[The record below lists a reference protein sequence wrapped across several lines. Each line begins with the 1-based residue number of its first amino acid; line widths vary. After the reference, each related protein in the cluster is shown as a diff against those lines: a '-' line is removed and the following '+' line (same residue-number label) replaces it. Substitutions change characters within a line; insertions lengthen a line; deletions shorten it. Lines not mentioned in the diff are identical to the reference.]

1 MDQTGKE
8 PAIKFLYEG
17 GDTVPATFLERSS
30 ELDVCLIPSEVT
42 SRAAETEGPN
52 YEELL
57 EAARSGEAS
66 AFERLC
72 APTKARMYQTL
83 HRITK
88 NHEDAEDALQESFLS
103 AYMNLHRFDGRSS
116 FSTWLT
122 RIGINAA
129 LMTLRKKRTH
139 RELPIDG
146 PGDDGEK
153 SAYFEAPDH
162 APNPEERFARQE
174 REVLVRQAVRSL
186 RPTIRKALE
195 LGQMQEKS
203 MRETAQTLG
212 ISVAAAKARLFHA
225 RAALRKSRQLKAMR
239 KKWFP
244 GRSGRFDATGINR
257 PLVAN

>member
-1 MDQTGKE
+1 
-8 PAIKFLYEG
+8 
-17 GDTVPATFLERSS
+17 VPATSERTM
-30 ELDVCLIPSEVT
+30 ELNVCLIPTEVT
-42 SRAAETEGPN
+42 NRTGERESPN

-88 NHEDAEDALQESFLS
+88 NHEDAEDALQESMLS

-146 PGDDGEK
+146 EGEDGERT
-153 SAYFEAPDH
+153 AYFEAPDH

-174 REVLVRQAVRSL
+174 REVMVREAVSSL
-186 RPTIRKALE
+186 RPTIRRALE

-203 MRETAQTLG
+203 MRETAQMLG

-225 RAALRKSRQLKAMR
+225 RAALRKSRTLKAMR

-244 GRSGRFDATGINR
+244 GGPARFDGAMAKMNR
-257 PLVAN
+257 PVAAN

>member
-1 MDQTGKE
+1 M
-8 PAIKFLYEG
+8 PAIFDRTTE
-17 GDTVPATFLERSS
+17 VQ
-30 ELDVCLIPSEVT
+30 VCKIST
-42 SRAAETEGPN
+42 KAIKQSAEKQCSN
-52 YEELL
+52 YDELL
-57 EAARSGEAS
+57 EAARGGEAS
-66 AFERLC
+66 AFEQLC
-72 APTKARMYQTL
+72 APNKARMYQTL

-103 AYMNLHRFDGRSS
+103 AYLNLHRFDGRSS

-139 RELPIDG
+139 RELPIDS
-146 PGDDGEK
+146 PGDDGERL
-153 SAYFEAPDH
+153 SYFEAPDH

-174 REVLVRQAVRSL
+174 REVLVREAVQGL

-195 LGQMQEKS
+195 LGQMQERS
-203 MRETAQTLG
+203 MRETAQALG

-225 RAALRKSRQLKAMR
+225 RAALKKSRQLKSLR

-244 GRSGRFDATGINR
+244 GRSGRFDAMGKLNGSIA
-257 PLVAN
+257 AN

>member
-1 MDQTGKE
+1 M
-8 PAIKFLYEG
+8 
-17 GDTVPATFLERSS
+17 PATLNKTHQI
-30 ELDVCLIPSEVT
+30 DVCIVAT
-42 SRAAETEGPN
+42 QVKSRTTETEALN

-66 AFERLC
+66 AFEKLC
-72 APTKARMYQTL
+72 APTKARIYQTL

-88 NHEDAEDALQESFLS
+88 NHEDAEDALQESLLS
-103 AYMNLHRFDGRSS
+103 AYVNLHRFDGRSS

-146 PGDDGEK
+146 PGEAGEL

-162 APNPEERFARQE
+162 APNPEERFARRG
-174 REVLVRQAVRSL
+174 REVLVREAVRSL

-195 LGQMQEKS
+195 LGQMQERS
-203 MRETAQTLG
+203 MRETAQMLG

-225 RAALRKSRQLKAMR
+225 RVALKKSHQLKSMR

-244 GRSGRFDATGINR
+244 GRTGRFDAMGKMGR
-257 PLVAN
+257 PIPAN

>member
-1 MDQTGKE
+1 
-8 PAIKFLYEG
+8 
-17 GDTVPATFLERSS
+17 VPATLNRTHEV
-30 ELDVCLIPSEVT
+30 DVCVVATQVT
-42 SRAAETEGPN
+42 SQALESETSN

-66 AFERLC
+66 AFEKLC
-72 APTKARMYQTL
+72 APTKARIYQTL

-88 NHEDAEDALQESFLS
+88 NHEDAEDALQESLLS

-146 PGDDGEK
+146 PGDDGERT
-153 SAYFEAPDH
+153 AYFEAPDH
-162 APNPEERFARQE
+162 APNPEERFARRE
-174 REVLVRQAVRSL
+174 REVLVREAVRSL

-195 LGQMQEKS
+195 LGQMQERS
-203 MRETAQTLG
+203 MRETAQVLG

-225 RAALRKSRQLKAMR
+225 RAALKKSRQLKSMR

-244 GRSGRFDATGINR
+244 GRTGRFDAMGKMNR
-257 PLVAN
+257 PIAAN

>member
-1 MDQTGKE
+1 M
-8 PAIKFLYEG
+8 
-17 GDTVPATFLERSS
+17 PATFQRRSNV
-30 ELDVCLIPSEVT
+30 DVRRTPIEVT
-42 SRAAETEGPN
+42 NQSADTRELN
-52 YEELL
+52 YEKLL
-57 EAARSGEAS
+57 QAARRGESS
-66 AFERLC
+66 AFEKLC

-103 AYMNLHRFDGRSS
+103 AFLNLHRFDGRSS

-139 RELPIDG
+139 RELPIDS
-146 PGDDGEK
+146 PGDSGERV
-153 SAYFEAPDH
+153 AYFEALDH

-174 REVLVRQAVRSL
+174 REVLVREAVRSL

-195 LGQMQEKS
+195 LGQMQERS
-203 MRETAQTLG
+203 MRETAQMLG

-225 RAALRKSRQLKAMR
+225 RAALKKSRQLKSIR

-244 GRSGRFDATGINR
+244 GRTGRFDTMGKMNR
-257 PLVAN
+257 PIAAS

>member
-1 MDQTGKE
+1 MDQEGKG
-8 PAIKFLYEG
+8 PAIKISYEG
-17 GDTVPATFLERSS
+17 EPVPATLNSTSEINVCFSS
-30 ELDVCLIPSEVT
+30 NEIGSQ
-42 SRAAETEGPN
+42 SAETEALN

-57 EAARSGEAS
+57 EAARGGEES
-66 AFERLC
+66 AFEKLC
-72 APTKARMYQTL
+72 APTKARIYQTL

-88 NHEDAEDALQESFLS
+88 NHEDAEDALQESLLS

-146 PGDDGEK
+146 PGEDGDRA
-153 SAYFEAPDH
+153 AYFEAPDH
-162 APNPEERFARQE
+162 APNPEERFARRE
-174 REVLVRQAVRSL
+174 R
-186 RPTIRKALE
+186 
-195 LGQMQEKS
+195 
-203 MRETAQTLG
+203 AQVLG

-225 RAALRKSRQLKAMR
+225 RAALRKSRQLKSMR

-244 GRSGRFDATGINR
+244 GRTGRFDAIGKMNR
-257 PLVAN
+257 PIAAN

>member
-1 MDQTGKE
+1 VKIFETKVR
-8 PAIKFLYEG
+8 P
-17 GDTVPATFLERSS
+17 VPATTFSKKTEI
-30 ELDVCLIPSEVT
+30 DVCLIPSAV
-42 SRAAETEGPN
+42 AGQVADAEGPN
-52 YEELL
+52 YAELL
-57 EAARSGEAS
+57 EAARSGEAG
-66 AFERLC
+66 AFEMLC
-72 APTKARMYQTL
+72 APTKARIYQTL
-83 HRITK
+83 FRITK

-146 PGDDGEK
+146 PGETGERA
-153 SAYFEAPDH
+153 AYFEAPDH

-174 REVLVRQAVRSL
+174 REVLVREAVQSL

-195 LGQMQEKS
+195 LGQMQERS
-203 MRETAQTLG
+203 MRETAQMLG

-225 RAALRKSRQLKAMR
+225 RAALRKSRQLKSMR

-244 GRSGRFDATGINR
+244 GRTGRFDAMGKMNR
-257 PLVAN
+257 AVVAS

>member
-1 MDQTGKE
+1 
-8 PAIKFLYEG
+8 
-17 GDTVPATFLERSS
+17 VPATSERTM
-30 ELDVCLIPSEVT
+30 ELNVCLIPTEVT
-42 SRAAETEGPN
+42 NRTGERESPN

-88 NHEDAEDALQESFLS
+88 NHEDAEDALQESLLS

-146 PGDDGEK
+146 EGEDGERT
-153 SAYFEAPDH
+153 AYFEAPDH

-174 REVLVRQAVRSL
+174 REVMVREAVRSL
-186 RPTIRKALE
+186 RPTIRRALE

-203 MRETAQTLG
+203 MRETAQMLG

-225 RAALRKSRQLKAMR
+225 RAALRKSRTLKAMR

-244 GRSGRFDATGINR
+244 AGAGRFDGAMAKMNR
-257 PLVAN
+257 PVAAN

>member
-1 MDQTGKE
+1 MPTTVNRIKPTNLYIDTPE
-8 PAIKFLYEG
+8 PAAQAPEG
-17 GDTVPATFLERSS
+17 DAVG
-30 ELDVCLIPSEVT
+30 
-42 SRAAETEGPN
+42 
-52 YEELL
+52 YHELL
-57 EAARSGEAS
+57 EAARSGEAA
-66 AFERLC
+66 AFEKLC

-103 AYMNLHRFDGRSS
+103 AYLNLHRFDGRSS

-146 PGDDGEK
+146 SSEPGERN
-153 SAYFEAPDH
+153 AYFEAPDH

-174 REVLVRQAVRSL
+174 REVLVREAVQSL

-195 LGQMQEKS
+195 LGQMQERS
-203 MRETAQTLG
+203 MRETAQMLG

-225 RAALRKSRQLKAMR
+225 RAALRKSRQLKSIR

-244 GRSGRFDATGINR
+244 GRPGRFDTMGKITR
-257 PLVAN
+257 PIAAN

>member
-1 MDQTGKE
+1 MATTLNRANAVNVCINLPEVAGQVS
-8 PAIKFLYEG
+8 
-17 GDTVPATFLERSS
+17 DTESV
-30 ELDVCLIPSEVT
+30 
-42 SRAAETEGPN
+42 G

-66 AFERLC
+66 AFEKLC

-103 AYMNLHRFDGRSS
+103 AYLNLHRFDGRSS

-146 PGDDGEK
+146 PSETGERN
-153 SAYFEAPDH
+153 AYFEAPDH
-162 APNPEERFARQE
+162 APNPEERFARHE
-174 REVLVRQAVRSL
+174 REVLVREAVQSL

-195 LGQMQEKS
+195 LGQMQERS
-203 MRETAQTLG
+203 MRETAQVLG

-225 RAALRKSRQLKAMR
+225 RAALKKSRQLKSIR

-244 GRSGRFDATGINR
+244 GRSGRFDAMGKMGR
-257 PLVAN
+257 PLAAN

>member
-1 MDQTGKE
+1 
-8 PAIKFLYEG
+8 
-17 GDTVPATFLERSS
+17 VPATATLNSNGTREIDAR
-30 ELDVCLIPSEVT
+30 VITNAVA
-42 SRAAETEGPN
+42 SRTVEAEASD

-66 AFERLC
+66 AFEKLC
-72 APTKARMYQTL
+72 APTKARVYQTL

-88 NHEDAEDALQESFLS
+88 NHEDAEDALQESLLS

-146 PGDDGEK
+146 PGETGER

-162 APNPEERFARQE
+162 APNPEERFARRE
-174 REVLVRQAVRSL
+174 REVLVREAVRSL
-186 RPTIRKALE
+186 RPTIRKAVE
-195 LGQMQEKS
+195 LGQMQERS
-203 MRETAQTLG
+203 MRETAQMLG

-225 RAALRKSRQLKAMR
+225 RAALKKSRQMKSLR

-244 GRSGRFDATGINR
+244 GRPGRFDAMGKMGR
-257 PLVAN
+257 PIQAN

>member
-1 MDQTGKE
+1 MPVTVNRTPEIDICVTATEITSHTTGTE
-8 PAIKFLYEG
+8 
-17 GDTVPATFLERSS
+17 TSS
-30 ELDVCLIPSEVT
+30 
-42 SRAAETEGPN
+42 

-66 AFERLC
+66 AFEKLC
-72 APTKARMYQTL
+72 APIKMRIYQTL

-88 NHEDAEDALQESFLS
+88 NHEDAEDALQESLLS

-146 PGDDGEK
+146 PGEAGERT
-153 SAYFEAPDH
+153 AYFEAPDH
-162 APNPEERFARQE
+162 APNPEERFARRE
-174 REVLVRQAVRSL
+174 REVLVREAVRSL
-186 RPTIRKALE
+186 RPSIRKALE

-203 MRETAQTLG
+203 MRETAQMLG

-225 RAALRKSRQLKAMR
+225 RAALKKSRQLKSMR

-244 GRSGRFDATGINR
+244 GRTGRFDAMRKMNR
-257 PLVAN
+257 PVTAN

>member
-1 MDQTGKE
+1 VPTTLNRAN
-8 PAIKFLYEG
+8 AINIYVGSPEVASQIA
-17 GDTVPATFLERSS
+17 DT
-30 ELDVCLIPSEVT
+30 
-42 SRAAETEGPN
+42 ETAG
-52 YEELL
+52 YHELL

-103 AYMNLHRFDGRSS
+103 AYLNLHRFDGRSS

-146 PGDDGEK
+146 PSETGERN
-153 SAYFEAPDH
+153 AYFETPDH

-174 REVLVRQAVRSL
+174 REVLVREAVRSL

-195 LGQMQEKS
+195 LGQMQERS
-203 MRETAQTLG
+203 MRETAQMLG

-225 RAALRKSRQLKAMR
+225 RAALKKSRQLKSIR

-244 GRSGRFDATGINR
+244 GRTGRFDAMGKMGR
-257 PLVAN
+257 PIAAN

>member
-1 MDQTGKE
+1 M
-8 PAIKFLYEG
+8 
-17 GDTVPATFLERSS
+17 PATLNSTREI
-30 ELDVCLIPSEVT
+30 DVCMLATPAT
-42 SRAAETEGPN
+42 SRAAEAESLN

-66 AFERLC
+66 AFEKLC
-72 APTKARMYQTL
+72 APTKARIYQTL

-88 NHEDAEDALQESFLS
+88 NHEDAEDALQESLLS

-146 PGDDGEK
+146 PGEDGERT
-153 SAYFEAPDH
+153 AYFEAPDH
-162 APNPEERFARQE
+162 SPNPEERFARRE
-174 REVLVRQAVRSL
+174 REVLVREAVRSL

-195 LGQMQEKS
+195 LGQMQERS
-203 MRETAQTLG
+203 MRETAQMLG

-225 RAALRKSRQLKAMR
+225 RAALKKSRQLKSMR

-244 GRSGRFDATGINR
+244 GRTGRFDAMGRLGR
-257 PLVAN
+257 PIPAN

>member
-1 MDQTGKE
+1 VPTTLNRIREADVSRTQTAVSE
-8 PAIKFLYEG
+8 E
-17 GDTVPATFLERSS
+17 TVNPE
-30 ELDVCLIPSEVT
+30 T
-42 SRAAETEGPN
+42 SN
-52 YEELL
+52 YEQLL
-57 EAARSGEAS
+57 EAARSGESS
-66 AFERLC
+66 AFEKLC

-103 AYMNLHRFDGRSS
+103 AYLNLHRFDGRSS

-146 PGDDGEK
+146 PGETGERT
-153 SAYFEAPDH
+153 AYFEAPDH

-174 REVLVRQAVRSL
+174 REVLVREAVRSL

-225 RAALRKSRQLKAMR
+225 RAALRKSRQLKSIR

-244 GRSGRFDATGINR
+244 GRNGRFEVAMGKMNRSLATN
-257 PLVAN
+257 

>member
-1 MDQTGKE
+1 
-8 PAIKFLYEG
+8 
-17 GDTVPATFLERSS
+17 VPATLNRTIEV
-30 ELDVCLIPSEVT
+30 DVCVIANANEVASQT
-42 SRAAETEGPN
+42 LETVN

-57 EAARSGEAS
+57 EAARSGDAS
-66 AFERLC
+66 AFEKLC
-72 APTKARMYQTL
+72 APTKARIYQTL

-88 NHEDAEDALQESFLS
+88 NHEDAEDALQESLLS
-103 AYMNLHRFDGRSS
+103 AYTNLHRFDGRSS

-146 PGDDGEK
+146 LGDDGER

-162 APNPEERFARQE
+162 APNPEERFARRE
-174 REVLVRQAVRSL
+174 REVLVREAVRSL

-195 LGQMQEKS
+195 LGQMQERS
-203 MRETAQTLG
+203 MRETAQMLG

-225 RAALRKSRQLKAMR
+225 RVALKKSHQLKSMR

-244 GRSGRFDATGINR
+244 GRTGRFDAMGKMNR
-257 PLVAN
+257 PIPAN

>member
-1 MDQTGKE
+1 M
-8 PAIKFLYEG
+8 
-17 GDTVPATFLERSS
+17 PATMNRSNQTDTFRIPTEVSTLAVDS
-30 ELDVCLIPSEVT
+30 ENPDYK
-42 SRAAETEGPN
+42 G
-52 YEELL
+52 LL

-66 AFERLC
+66 AFEKLC

-103 AYMNLHRFDGRSS
+103 AYLNLHRFDGRSS

-146 PGDDGEK
+146 PGETGERT
-153 SAYFEAPDH
+153 AYFEAPDH

-174 REVLVRQAVRSL
+174 REVLVREAVRSL
-186 RPTIRKALE
+186 RPTIRRALE

-225 RAALRKSRQLKAMR
+225 RAALRKSRQLKSMR

-244 GRSGRFDATGINR
+244 GRQGRFDAAMGKIHR
-257 PLVAN
+257 PIPAN

>member
-1 MDQTGKE
+1 MPTTLNRAN
-8 PAIKFLYEG
+8 AINIYVGSPEVASQIA
-17 GDTVPATFLERSS
+17 DT
-30 ELDVCLIPSEVT
+30 
-42 SRAAETEGPN
+42 ETAG
-52 YEELL
+52 YHELL

-103 AYMNLHRFDGRSS
+103 AYLNLHRFDGRSS

-146 PGDDGEK
+146 PGEAGERT
-153 SAYFEAPDH
+153 AYFEAPDH

-174 REVLVRQAVRSL
+174 REVLVREAVRSL

-203 MRETAQTLG
+203 MRETAQVLG

-225 RAALRKSRQLKAMR
+225 RAALKKSRQMKSLR

-244 GRSGRFDATGINR
+244 GRTGRFDAMGKMGR
-257 PLVAN
+257 PIAAN

>member
-1 MDQTGKE
+1 M
-8 PAIKFLYEG
+8 PATLNRTMEADVYR
-17 GDTVPATFLERSS
+17 VPAEAGNQF
-30 ELDVCLIPSEVT
+30 
-42 SRAAETEGPN
+42 AEQEGSN

-103 AYMNLHRFDGRSS
+103 AYLNLHRFDGRSS

-129 LMTLRKKRTH
+129 LMTLRRKRTH

-146 PGDDGEK
+146 TGDSGEAT
-153 SAYFEAPDH
+153 AYFETPDH

-174 REVLVRQAVRSL
+174 RELLVRDAVRSL
-186 RPTIRKALE
+186 RPTIRRALE

-203 MRETAQTLG
+203 MRETAQMLG

-225 RAALRKSRQLKAMR
+225 RAALRKSRTLKAMR

-244 GRSGRFDATGINR
+244 GRQGRFDGAMGKMNR
-257 PLVAN
+257 PVAAN

>member
-1 MDQTGKE
+1 VPTTLNRTSAVNICMDSPQ
-8 PAIKFLYEG
+8 
-17 GDTVPATFLERSS
+17 V
-30 ELDVCLIPSEVT
+30 
-42 SRAAETEGPN
+42 AAQFTDAEAVG

-66 AFERLC
+66 AFEKLC

-103 AYMNLHRFDGRSS
+103 AYLNLHRFDGRSS

-146 PGDDGEK
+146 PGEDGDRT
-153 SAYFEAPDH
+153 AYFEAPDH

-174 REVLVRQAVRSL
+174 REVLVREAVQSL

-203 MRETAQTLG
+203 MRETAQMLG

-225 RAALRKSRQLKAMR
+225 RAALKKSRQLKSIR

-244 GRSGRFDATGINR
+244 GRAGRFDAMGKMGR
-257 PLVAN
+257 PIAAN

>member
-1 MDQTGKE
+1 
-8 PAIKFLYEG
+8 
-17 GDTVPATFLERSS
+17 VPTTLNRVS
-30 ELDVCLIPSEVT
+30 EVDVCVVANEM
-42 SRAAETEGPN
+42 SRQAMEQEGVR

-57 EAARSGEAS
+57 EAARSGEER
-66 AFERLC
+66 AFEQLC

-88 NHEDAEDALQESFLS
+88 NHEDAEDALQDSFLS

-139 RELPIDG
+139 RELPIEG
-146 PGDDGEK
+146 PGETGER

-174 REVLVRQAVRSL
+174 REVLVREAVRSL

-195 LGQMQEKS
+195 LGQMQERS
-203 MRETAQTLG
+203 MRETAQMLG

-225 RAALRKSRQLKAMR
+225 RAALRKSRQLKSMR

-244 GRSGRFDATGINR
+244 GRSNRFDAVGKMNR
-257 PLVAN
+257 VISAN

>member
-1 MDQTGKE
+1 
-8 PAIKFLYEG
+8 
-17 GDTVPATFLERSS
+17 VPATFQRRSNV
-30 ELDVCLIPSEVT
+30 DVRRTPIEVT
-42 SRAAETEGPN
+42 NQSADTRELN
-52 YEELL
+52 YEKLL
-57 EAARSGEAS
+57 QAARRGESS
-66 AFERLC
+66 AFEKLC

-103 AYMNLHRFDGRSS
+103 AFLNLHRFDGRSS

-139 RELPIDG
+139 RELPIDS
-146 PGDDGEK
+146 PGDSGERV
-153 SAYFEAPDH
+153 AYFEALDH

-174 REVLVRQAVRSL
+174 REVLVREAVRSL

-195 LGQMQEKS
+195 LGQMQERS
-203 MRETAQTLG
+203 MRETAQMLG

-225 RAALRKSRQLKAMR
+225 RAALKKSRQLKSIR

-244 GRSGRFDATGINR
+244 GRTGRFDTMGKMNR
-257 PLVAN
+257 PIAAS

>member
-1 MDQTGKE
+1 
-8 PAIKFLYEG
+8 
-17 GDTVPATFLERSS
+17 VPTTLERTS
-30 ELDVCLIPSEVT
+30 ELNVRHMQNEVI
-42 SRAAETEGPN
+42 SQAIEQEAVN
-52 YEELL
+52 YQRLL
-57 EAARSGEAS
+57 KAARTGEAS

-88 NHEDAEDALQESFLS
+88 NHEDAEDALQESMLS

-139 RELPIDG
+139 RELPIEG
-146 PGDDGEK
+146 PGEDGETT
-153 SAYFEAPDH
+153 AYFEAPDH

-174 REVLVRQAVRSL
+174 REILVREAVKSL

-203 MRETAQTLG
+203 MRETAQMLG

-225 RAALRKSRQLKAMR
+225 RAALRKSQQLKAMR

-244 GRSGRFDATGINR
+244 GRTGRFDAMGKMSR
-257 PLVAN
+257 PVAAN

>member
-1 MDQTGKE
+1 V
-8 PAIKFLYEG
+8 PL
-17 GDTVPATFLERSS
+17 TVNRT
-30 ELDVCLIPSEVT
+30 SEVQVCRT
-42 SRAAETEGPN
+42 PTRATKQFEKTETPN
-52 YEELL
+52 YEKLL
-57 EAARSGEAS
+57 AAARDGESS
-66 AFERLC
+66 AFEQLC

-103 AYMNLHRFDGRSS
+103 AFLNLHRFDGRSS

-139 RELPIDG
+139 RELPIDSS
-146 PGDDGEK
+146 GE
-153 SAYFEAPDH
+153 SGERIAYFEALDH

-174 REVLVRQAVRSL
+174 REVLVREAVQSL

-195 LGQMQEKS
+195 LGQMQERS
-203 MRETAQTLG
+203 MRETAQMLG

-225 RAALRKSRQLKAMR
+225 RTALKKSRQLKSIR

-244 GRSGRFDATGINR
+244 GQPGRFDAMGNMNR
-257 PLVAN
+257 PIASN

>member
-1 MDQTGKE
+1 
-8 PAIKFLYEG
+8 
-17 GDTVPATFLERSS
+17 VPATLNRTIEI
-30 ELDVCLIPSEVT
+30 DVCVIANANEVASQT
-42 SRAAETEGPN
+42 LETVN

-57 EAARSGEAS
+57 EAARSGDAS
-66 AFERLC
+66 AFEKLC
-72 APTKARMYQTL
+72 APTKARIYQTL

-88 NHEDAEDALQESFLS
+88 NHEDAEDALQESLLS
-103 AYMNLHRFDGRSS
+103 AYTNLHRFDGRSS

-146 PGDDGEK
+146 LGDDGER

-162 APNPEERFARQE
+162 APNPEERFARRE
-174 REVLVRQAVRSL
+174 REVLVREAVRSL

-195 LGQMQEKS
+195 LGQMQERS
-203 MRETAQTLG
+203 MRETAQMLG

-225 RAALRKSRQLKAMR
+225 RVALKKSHQLKSMR

-244 GRSGRFDATGINR
+244 GRTGRFDAMGKMNR
-257 PLVAN
+257 PIPAN

>member
-1 MDQTGKE
+1 MEADV
-8 PAIKFLYEG
+8 YR
-17 GDTVPATFLERSS
+17 VPAEAGNQF
-30 ELDVCLIPSEVT
+30 
-42 SRAAETEGPN
+42 AEQEGSN

-103 AYMNLHRFDGRSS
+103 AYLNLHRFDGRSS

-129 LMTLRKKRTH
+129 LMTLRRKRTH

-146 PGDDGEK
+146 TGDNGEAT
-153 SAYFEAPDH
+153 AYFETPDH
-162 APNPEERFARQE
+162 APTPEERFARQE
-174 REVLVRQAVRSL
+174 RELLVRDAVRSL
-186 RPTIRKALE
+186 RPTIRRALE

-203 MRETAQTLG
+203 MRETAQMLG

-225 RAALRKSRQLKAMR
+225 RAALRKSQTLKAMR

-244 GRSGRFDATGINR
+244 GRQGRFDGAMGKMNR
-257 PLVAN
+257 PVAAN

>member
-1 MDQTGKE
+1 MTRAS
-8 PAIKFLYEG
+8 AINICIDSPEIASQIA
-17 GDTVPATFLERSS
+17 DIET
-30 ELDVCLIPSEVT
+30 
-42 SRAAETEGPN
+42 AE
-52 YEELL
+52 YHELL

-72 APTKARMYQTL
+72 APTKARIYQTL

-88 NHEDAEDALQESFLS
+88 NHEDAEDALQESMLS
-103 AYMNLHRFDGRSS
+103 AYLNLHRFDGRSS

-146 PGDDGEK
+146 PSEAGERN
-153 SAYFEAPDH
+153 AYFETPDH

-174 REVLVRQAVRSL
+174 REVLVREAVQSL

-195 LGQMQEKS
+195 LGQMQERS
-203 MRETAQTLG
+203 MRETAQMLG

-225 RAALRKSRQLKAMR
+225 RAALRKSRQLKSIR

-244 GRSGRFDATGINR
+244 GRSGRFEAMGKMGR
-257 PLVAN
+257 PLAAN

>member
-1 MDQTGKE
+1 M
-8 PAIKFLYEG
+8 
-17 GDTVPATFLERSS
+17 
-30 ELDVCLIPSEVT
+30 DVCKVSIEVRSQT
-42 SRAAETEGPN
+42 IEHEGVR

-57 EAARSGEAS
+57 EAARSGEES
-66 AFERLC
+66 AFEKLC

-146 PGDDGEK
+146 PSETGER

-162 APNPEERFARQE
+162 EPNPEERFARQE
-174 REVLVRQAVRSL
+174 REVLVREAVRSL

-203 MRETAQTLG
+203 MRETAQMLG

-244 GRSGRFDATGINR
+244 GRPGRFEGALGKMNGPI
-257 PLVAN
+257 PAN

>member
-1 MDQTGKE
+1 M
-8 PAIKFLYEG
+8 
-17 GDTVPATFLERSS
+17 SS
-30 ELDVCLIPSEVT
+30 EVISSGAGQETLD
-42 SRAAETEGPN
+42 
-52 YEELL
+52 YHQLL
-57 EAARSGEAS
+57 KAARTGEAS

-88 NHEDAEDALQESFLS
+88 NHEDAEDALQESLLS

-146 PGDDGEK
+146 PSEDGDK
-153 SAYFEAPDH
+153 PAYFEAPDN

-174 REVLVRQAVRSL
+174 RERLVREAVKTL

-195 LGQMQEKS
+195 LGQMQERS
-203 MRETAQTLG
+203 MRETAKMLG

-225 RAALRKSRQLKAMR
+225 RAALRKSQQLKSMR

-244 GRSGRFDATGINR
+244 GRTGRFDGMGKMNR
-257 PLVAN
+257 PIAAN

>member
-1 MDQTGKE
+1 M
-8 PAIKFLYEG
+8 
-17 GDTVPATFLERSS
+17 PATLNRT
-30 ELDVCLIPSEVT
+30 SEVDT
-42 SRAAETEGPN
+42 CKSPTEVSNQTIETGGVR

-57 EAARSGEAS
+57 EAARCGEAT
-66 AFERLC
+66 AFEKLC

-88 NHEDAEDALQESFLS
+88 NHEDAEDALQECFLS

-139 RELPIDG
+139 RELPIEG
-146 PGDDGEK
+146 PGETGER

-174 REVLVRQAVRSL
+174 RVVLVREAVRSL

-225 RAALRKSRQLKAMR
+225 RAALRKSHQLKAMR

-244 GRSGRFDATGINR
+244 GRPGRFEGALGKMNAPI
-257 PLVAN
+257 PAN

>member
-1 MDQTGKE
+1 MRMCTDS
-8 PAIKFLYEG
+8 PV
-17 GDTVPATFLERSS
+17 VPSQIA
-30 ELDVCLIPSEVT
+30 D
-42 SRAAETEGPN
+42 AESVQ

-66 AFERLC
+66 AFEKLC

-103 AYMNLHRFDGRSS
+103 AYLNLHRFDGRSS

-146 PGDDGEK
+146 PSDNGERN
-153 SAYFEAPDH
+153 AYFEAPDH

-174 REVLVRQAVRSL
+174 REVLVREAVQSL

-195 LGQMQEKS
+195 LGQMQERS
-203 MRETAQTLG
+203 MRETAQMLG

-225 RAALRKSRQLKAMR
+225 RAALKKSRQLKSIR

-244 GRSGRFDATGINR
+244 GRTGRFDAMGKMNR
-257 PLVAN
+257 SLAAS

>member
-1 MDQTGKE
+1 
-8 PAIKFLYEG
+8 
-17 GDTVPATFLERSS
+17 VPATLERTG
-30 ELDVCLIPSEVT
+30 EFDVCRIPTEVT
-42 SRAAETEGPN
+42 NRSAEQEN
-52 YEELL
+52 LDYEELL
-57 EAARSGEAS
+57 QAARSGEAS
-66 AFERLC
+66 AFEQLC

-139 RELPIDG
+139 RELPVDG
-146 PGDDGEK
+146 TSDDGERT
-153 SAYFEAPDH
+153 AYFEAPDH

-174 REVLVRQAVRSL
+174 REVLVREAVRSL
-186 RPTIRKALE
+186 RPTIRRALE

-203 MRETAQTLG
+203 MRETAQMLG

-225 RAALRKSRQLKAMR
+225 RAALRKSRTLKAMR

-244 GRSGRFDATGINR
+244 GRTGRFDGAMAKMNR
-257 PLVAN
+257 PVTTN

>member
-1 MDQTGKE
+1 MPT
-8 PAIKFLYEG
+8 
-17 GDTVPATFLERSS
+17 TLERTI
-30 ELDVCLIPSEVT
+30 ELDVFHVSSEVA
-42 SRAAETEGPN
+42 SQAAERQALN
-52 YEELL
+52 YQELL
-57 EAARSGEAS
+57 KAACTGEAS

-88 NHEDAEDALQESFLS
+88 NHEDAEDALQESLLS

-129 LMTLRKKRTH
+129 LMTLRKKRTR
-139 RELPIDG
+139 RELSIEG
-146 PGDDGEK
+146 AGDDGEK

-174 REVLVRQAVRSL
+174 REVMVREAVRSL

-203 MRETAQTLG
+203 MRETAQMLG

-225 RAALRKSRQLKAMR
+225 RAALRKSQQLKGMR

-244 GRSGRFDATGINR
+244 GRTGRFDAMGKMNR
-257 PLVAN
+257 AIAAN